1 MLDPMMAVTMCAK
14 WMTND
19 EVGEMLDANEL
30 SQSVLWR
37 RKMQTNDILE
47 RLDNTLDEVDSLIQ
61 ELPIK
66 TERKKQLAS
75 LVYQLWME
83 VEDDMETTPADFN

>member
-1 MLDPMMAVTMCAK
+1 
-14 WMTND
+14 
-19 EVGEMLDANEL
+19 
-30 SQSVLWR
+30 
-37 RKMQTNDILE
+37 MQTSDILE

-75 LVYQLWME
+75 LVYELGMQ
-83 VEDDMETTPADFN
+83 VEDDVALTPGDF